1 MSVITRYSERMS
13 SPFSE
18 VRQGAR
24 DELLMTVA
32 GGVGVLSVIAA
43 IILVMVA
50 TISS

>member
-24 DELLMTVA
+24 DELLMAVA

-50 TISS
+50 TVSS